1 MVSQLTLQLIQL
13 QWVMVVLVLLML
25 DNKVIMVHLLF
36 LVQLHLLVEV
46 VAVDINKMVLVV
58 DQEEV
63 EVLNQ
68 AVQTKVMV
76 IVHP

>member
-1 MVSQLTLQLIQL
+1 
-13 QWVMVVLVLLML
+13 MVVLVLLML